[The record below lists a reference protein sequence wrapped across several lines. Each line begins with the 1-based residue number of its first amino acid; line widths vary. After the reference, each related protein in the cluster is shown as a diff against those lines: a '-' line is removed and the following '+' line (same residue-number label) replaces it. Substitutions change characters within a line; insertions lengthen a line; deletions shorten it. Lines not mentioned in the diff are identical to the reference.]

1 MSQPCWQ
8 CRLDVE
14 VSHSAASSSSSSS
27 LSSSCASQLTGND
40 IKRNL
45 GALSGATNQLDGDGA
60 GGVLGGS
67 LPLDGE
73 RSTGVD
79 DLVGAGDSDG
89 VKVGSLGKGRGDQS
103 QESGNRQSESHLDG

>member
-8 CRLDVE
+8 RRLDVE
-14 VSHSAASSSSSSS
+14 VSHSAASSS
-27 LSSSCASQLTGND
+27 LCSCARQLTGND
-40 IKRNL
+40 IERNL
-45 GALSGATNQLDGDGA
+45 GALSGATNQLDGDGV

-79 DLVGAGDSDG
+79 DLVGAGDIDG